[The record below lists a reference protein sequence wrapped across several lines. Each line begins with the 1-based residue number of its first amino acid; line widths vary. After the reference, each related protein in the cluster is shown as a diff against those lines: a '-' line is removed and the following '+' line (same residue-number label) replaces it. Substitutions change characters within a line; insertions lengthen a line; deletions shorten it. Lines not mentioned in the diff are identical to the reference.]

1 MIIIYKNIRV
11 DNIQES
17 LKRQIQ
23 YEICRSIF
31 VKHKLLFSFMMAIT
45 NLQIDNLLSQIEFK
59 ILITGLGDIILEQD
73 SSVLPSFLSNKGW
86 DLIRHLSNNVTVFKF
101 LDTSILNSNIDWAT
115 YVDTLHFN
123 LKLNVD

>member
-1 MIIIYKNIRV
+1 
-11 DNIQES
+11 
-17 LKRQIQ
+17 
-23 YEICRSIF
+23 
-31 VKHKLLFSFMMAIT
+31 MMAIT

-73 SSVLPSFLSNKGW
+73 SSVIPSFLSNKGW

-101 LDTSILNSNIDWAT
+101 LGTSILNSNIDWAT